1 MASIGLITD
10 PGNTEA
16 VGEKI
21 AHALRQYGYIVD
33 MVNVS
38 EASEGVIMSYPFL
51 IFGIPTDESGGVKE
65 DWGAFEET
73 LSSLDLSDRV
83 IALYG
88 LGNQQSGSDYFVD
101 ALGWLYER
109 IIQTGAEVVG
119 HWSADGYQF
128 NASLAANNAMT
139 EFCGLAIDEG
149 EQGGLTD
156 KRVTAWVNQIIDE
169 YEQWAIAL

>member
-1 MASIGLITD
+1 MASIGLVTD
-10 PGNTEA
+10 IGNTEA

-21 AHALRQYGYIVD
+21 AYALRQYGYIVD

-38 EASEGVIMSYPFL
+38 EASEDVIMSYPFL
-51 IFGIPTDESGGVKE
+51 IFGIPTRESGGVNE
-65 DWGAFEET
+65 EWEEFEET

-88 LGNQQSGSDYFVD
+88 LGNQQSGSHYFVD
-101 ALGWLYER
+101 AMGWLYER
-109 IIQTGAEVVG
+109 IIQAGAEVVG
-119 HWSADGYQF
+119 HWSTDGYHF
-128 NASLAANNAMT
+128 KESLASNKAMT
-139 EFCGLAIDEG
+139 EFCGLAIDDG
-149 EQGGLTD
+149 LQCGLTD